1 MRKFQPY
8 KIDTRNTVFLSAGK
22 YYTIEGQL
30 LSPEEVSNSRS
41 NVIDMMEVDN
51 MEVLNYKKDFD
62 EIMKALKIVDLPNH
76 KYNFKNLLKY
86 IIFSL
91 VPNQEDIEPIEIDEI
106 RFINDNINGNQ
117 PRYKTSRRLKLSE
130 CQLLDVNSL
139 FPQIFTKSISIPTS
153 KAKFAH
159 VDEIDMKKDDFG
171 FYNLKV
177 SFKNDLKY
185 IYQDF
190 DKIKKKKTHLQT
202 WYSKQDISAF
212 NLYNVPYELNKDG
225 GPNKMYYDKIQRI
238 TYKYI
243 NDLYKLKIQENKNH
257 LAKFIIKQIHGKMQ
271 QHEFKQ
277 VDEIT
282 KHSRL
287 KHTEIVERGELY
299 EYPTLARIKLII
311 YPMNRLIMAK
321 YCKELLDANIRIYR
335 VATDSIMIPAA
346 CTLFDKYKHETKMG
360 AFKDEIRKKFPEGT
374 GEKEYDYNIKYYL
387 ATNLTPTIEKPKVKA

>member
-8 KIDTRNTVFLSAGK
+8 KIDTRNTVFLSRGK

-62 EIMKALKIVDLPNH
+62 EIMKTLKIVDLPNH
-76 KYNFKNLLKY
+76 KYNFKNLLKH
-86 IIFSL
+86 IIFSM

-171 FYNLKV
+171 YYNLKV

-185 IYQDF
+185 IYQALSF
-190 DKIKKKKTHLQT
+190 PRIHPAV
-202 WYSKQDISAF
+202 AF
-212 NLYNVPYELNKDG
+212 HFLP
-225 GPNKMYYDKIQRI
+225 
-238 TYKYI
+238 
-243 NDLYKLKIQENKNH
+243 
-257 LAKFIIKQIHGKMQ
+257 
-271 QHEFKQ
+271 
-277 VDEIT
+277 
-282 KHSRL
+282 
-287 KHTEIVERGELY
+287 
-299 EYPTLARIKLII
+299 
-311 YPMNRLIMAK
+311 
-321 YCKELLDANIRIYR
+321 
-335 VATDSIMIPAA
+335 
-346 CTLFDKYKHETKMG
+346 
-360 AFKDEIRKKFPEGT
+360 
-374 GEKEYDYNIKYYL
+374 
-387 ATNLTPTIEKPKVKA
+387 